1 MAKQGISTG
10 SSPNDGTGDTLLAG
24 AEKINDNFDEI
35 YTLAGDGT
43 NLAPGIV
50 TAIAAGNNISIS
62 TAFGQVTVTALETT
76 GISSYWNLN
85 STGINTVG
93 RNVGIGTTTAV
104 AGLTVLGGGRVSG
117 FLTVTDGLVVNAGS
131 KITGETSIVGGLYAT
146 GISTFTSN
154 SLSAVQFNVSGVS
167 TFASSKTATG
177 FTTNTTNTNLNVT
190 GVGTIATLG
199 VTNLSATT
207 VTATNYVRSSNAI
220 VTGVTTVSTGFGT
233 NVTNT
238 NLTVTG
244 ISTFAS
250 SKTAT
255 GFTTNT
261 TNTNLN
267 VTGVSTFAGAST
279 HNEDVTF
286 TGATAGR
293 NIVWDKSDNQL
304 EVADNAQISF
314 GDSNDLVLK
323 HVAGSNSRITNS
335 SGWLMINGAQ
345 ISINN
350 AAGTEYQATFEAD
363 GATSLY
369 FNANKKLNTRTDGVV
384 VTGLLTATS
393 LNSSGVCTAGEY
405 GGPTGGRWQVGASG
419 TAHYTFTGP
428 GFGGTVTSDP
438 TLYLARG
445 QTYYFN
451 NTSTAQ
457 LRIQSGANGSVSSQW
472 NVGVTNNDADQNVQL
487 EFEVPYSAPNTLYYQ
502 ATNFN
507 TMGGSIVI
515 YPSI

>member
-24 AEKINDNFDEI
+24 AEKVNENFNEI

-117 FLTVTDGLVVNAGS
+117 FLTVTDGLVVSAGS
-131 KITGETSIVGGLYAT
+131 KITGETSIIGGLYAT

-154 SLSAVQFNVSGVS
+154 SLTAVQFNVTGVS

-177 FTTNTTNTNLNVT
+177 FTTNTTNTNLTVT
-190 GVGTIATLG
+190 GVSTIATSNITSL
-199 VTNLSATT
+199 TATT
-207 VTATNYVRSSNAI
+207 ATSTNFNSTHARI
-220 VTGVTTVSTGFGT
+220 TGVTTVVTGFGT

-261 TNTNLN
+261 TNTNLR
-267 VTGVSTFAGAST
+267 VTGVGTF
-279 HNEDVTF
+279 V
-286 TGATAGR
+286 
-293 NIVWDKSDNQL
+293 
-304 EVADNAQISF
+304 
-314 GDSNDLVLK
+314 
-323 HVAGSNSRITNS
+323 
-335 SGWLMINGAQ
+335 
-345 ISINN
+345 
-350 AAGTEYQATFEAD
+350 
-363 GATSLY
+363 
-369 FNANKKLNTRTDGVV
+369 
-384 VTGLLTATS
+384 GL
-393 LNSSGVCTAGEY
+393 CTAAEY

-428 GFGGTVTSDP
+428 GLGGTVTSDP

-451 NTSTAQ
+451 NTSTGQ

>member
-24 AEKINDNFDEI
+24 AEKVNENFNEV
-35 YTLAGDGT
+35 YTLCGDGT

-50 TAIAAGNNISIS
+50 TAIAAGSNVSIS
-62 TAFGQVTVTALETT
+62 TSFGQVTVTALETT

-131 KITGETSIVGGLYAT
+131 KITGETSIIGGLQAT
-146 GISTFTSN
+146 GITTFTSN
-154 SLSAVQFNVSGVS
+154 SVNAVQFNVSGVS

-177 FTTNTTNTNLNVT
+177 FTTNATNTNLWVS
-190 GVGTIATLG
+190 GIATVQTLES
-199 VTNLSATT
+199 TNLSGTT
-207 VTATNYVRSSNAI
+207 LTATNYVRSNNVV
-220 VTGVTTVSTGFGT
+220 VTGVTTVATGFGT
-233 NVTNT
+233 NVTNS

-267 VTGVSTFAGAST
+267 VTGVGTF
-279 HNEDVTF
+279 V
-286 TGATAGR
+286 
-293 NIVWDKSDNQL
+293 
-304 EVADNAQISF
+304 
-314 GDSNDLVLK
+314 
-323 HVAGSNSRITNS
+323 
-335 SGWLMINGAQ
+335 
-345 ISINN
+345 
-350 AAGTEYQATFEAD
+350 
-363 GATSLY
+363 
-369 FNANKKLNTRTDGVV
+369 
-384 VTGLLTATS
+384 GL
-393 LNSSGVCTAGEY
+393 CTAGEY

-457 LRIQSGANGSVSSQW
+457 LRIQTGANGSVSSQW

-487 EFEVPYSAPNTLYYQ
+487 QFEVPYSAPNTLYYQ

>member
-24 AEKINDNFDEI
+24 AEKINENFDEV
-35 YTLAGDGT
+35 YTLCGDGT

-62 TAFGQVTVTALETT
+62 TSFGQVTVTALETT

-117 FLTVTDGLVVNAGS
+117 FLTVTDGLVVSAGS
-131 KITGETSIVGGLYAT
+131 KITGETSIIGGLYAT

-154 SLSAVQFNVSGVS
+154 SLTAVQFNVSGVS

-177 FTTNTTNTNLNVT
+177 FTTNTTNTNL
-190 GVGTIATLG
+190 
-199 VTNLSATT
+199 
-207 VTATNYVRSSNAI
+207 
-220 VTGVTTVSTGFGT
+220 
-233 NVTNT
+233 
-238 NLTVTG
+238 TVTG
-244 ISTFAS
+244 ITTITNGTSNILF
-250 SKTAT
+250 
-255 GFTTNT
+255 GFQ
-261 TNTNLN
+261 
-267 VTGVSTFAGAST
+267 G
-279 HNEDVTF
+279 
-286 TGATAGR
+286 GATAPR
-293 NIVWDKSDNQL
+293 ITL
-304 EVADNAQISF
+304 
-314 GDSNDLVLK
+314 SN
-323 HVAGSNSRITNS
+323 VAGSVGGQIQQNV
-335 SGWLMINGAQ
+335 INGDMTLSSDGNVE
-345 ISINN
+345 ILSGSSLKCTDTTDSTSTS
-350 AAGTEYQATFEAD
+350 AGALIVS
-363 GATSLY
+363 G
-369 FNANKKLNTRTDGVV
+369 GVGIAKHV
-384 VTGLLTATS
+384 SVGTGLTVVGL
-393 LNSSGVCTAGEY
+393 CTAGEY

>member
-24 AEKINDNFDEI
+24 AEKINDNFDEV
-35 YTLAGDGT
+35 YTLCGDGT

-50 TAIAAGNNISIS
+50 TAIAAGSNISIS
-62 TAFGQVTVTALETT
+62 TSFGQVTVTALETT

-131 KITGETSIVGGLYAT
+131 KITGETSIIGGLYAT

-190 GVGTIATLG
+190 GV
-199 VTNLSATT
+199 
-207 VTATNYVRSSNAI
+207 
-220 VTGVTTVSTGFGT
+220 
-233 NVTNT
+233 
-238 NLTVTG
+238 
-244 ISTFAS
+244 STFAS

-261 TNTNLN
+261 TNTNLT
-267 VTGVSTFAGAST
+267 VTGVST
-279 HNEDVTF
+279 
-286 TGATAGR
+286 
-293 NIVWDKSDNQL
+293 I
-304 EVADNAQISF
+304 
-314 GDSNDLVLK
+314 
-323 HVAGSNSRITNS
+323 
-335 SGWLMINGAQ
+335 
-345 ISINN
+345 
-350 AAGTEYQATFEAD
+350 
-363 GATSLY
+363 ATS
-369 FNANKKLNTRTDGVV
+369 NITS
-384 VTGLLTATS
+384 LTATTATATNF
-393 LNSSGVCTAGEY
+393 NSTHARITGVTTSTTGFGTNITNTNLRVTGVGTFVGLCTAGEY

>member
-24 AEKINDNFDEI
+24 AEKVNENFNEI

-104 AGLTVLGGGRVSG
+104 AGLTVLGGGRISG
-117 FLTVTDGLVVNAGS
+117 FLTVTDGLVVSAGS
-131 KITGETSIVGGLYAT
+131 KITGETSIIGGLQAT
-146 GISTFTSN
+146 GITTFTSN
-154 SLSAVQFNVSGVS
+154 SVNAVQFNVTGVS

-177 FTTNTTNTNLNVT
+177 FTTNTSNTNLTVT
-190 GVGTIATLG
+190 GVSTIATSNITTL
-199 VTNLSATT
+199 TATT
-207 VTATNYVRSSNAI
+207 ATATNFNSTHGNI
-220 VTGVTTVSTGFGT
+220 TGVTTVVTGFGT
-233 NVTNT
+233 NITNT

-261 TNTNLN
+261 TNTNLR
-267 VTGVSTFAGAST
+267 VTGVGTF
-279 HNEDVTF
+279 V
-286 TGATAGR
+286 
-293 NIVWDKSDNQL
+293 
-304 EVADNAQISF
+304 
-314 GDSNDLVLK
+314 
-323 HVAGSNSRITNS
+323 
-335 SGWLMINGAQ
+335 
-345 ISINN
+345 
-350 AAGTEYQATFEAD
+350 
-363 GATSLY
+363 
-369 FNANKKLNTRTDGVV
+369 
-384 VTGLLTATS
+384 GL
-393 LNSSGVCTAGEY
+393 CTAGEY

-451 NTSTAQ
+451 NTSTGQ

-487 EFEVPYSAPNTLYYQ
+487 QFEVPYSAPNTLYYQ

>member
-24 AEKINDNFDEI
+24 AEKVNENFNEV
-35 YTLAGDGT
+35 YTLCGDGT

-50 TAIAAGNNISIS
+50 TAIAAGSNISIS
-62 TAFGQVTVTALETT
+62 TSFGQVTVTALETT

-104 AGLTVLGGGRVSG
+104 AGLTVLGGGRISG
-117 FLTVTDGLVVNAGS
+117 FLTVTDGLVVSAGS
-131 KITGETSIVGGLYAT
+131 KITGETSIIGGLQAT
-146 GISTFTSN
+146 GITTFTSN
-154 SLSAVQFNVSGVS
+154 SVNAVQFNVTGVS

-177 FTTNTTNTNLNVT
+177 FTTNTSNTNLTVT
-190 GVGTIATLG
+190 GCSTIAASNITTL
-199 VTNLSATT
+199 TATT
-207 VTATNYVRSSNAI
+207 ATATNFNSTHGNI
-220 VTGVTTVSTGFGT
+220 TGVTTVVTGFGT

-250 SKTAT
+250 SQTAT

-261 TNTNLN
+261 TNTNLR
-267 VTGVSTFAGAST
+267 VTGVGTF
-279 HNEDVTF
+279 V
-286 TGATAGR
+286 
-293 NIVWDKSDNQL
+293 
-304 EVADNAQISF
+304 
-314 GDSNDLVLK
+314 
-323 HVAGSNSRITNS
+323 
-335 SGWLMINGAQ
+335 
-345 ISINN
+345 
-350 AAGTEYQATFEAD
+350 
-363 GATSLY
+363 
-369 FNANKKLNTRTDGVV
+369 
-384 VTGLLTATS
+384 GL
-393 LNSSGVCTAGEY
+393 CTAGEY

-428 GFGGTVTSDP
+428 GLGGTVTSDP

-451 NTSTAQ
+451 NTSTGQ

-487 EFEVPYSAPNTLYYQ
+487 QFEVPYSAPNTLYYQ

>member
-24 AEKINDNFDEI
+24 AEKVNENFNEV
-35 YTLAGDGT
+35 YTLCGDGT

-50 TAIAAGNNISIS
+50 TAIAAGSNVSIS
-62 TAFGQVTVTALETT
+62 TSFGQVTVTALETT

-104 AGLTVLGGGRVSG
+104 AGLTVLGGGRISG

-131 KITGETSIVGGLYAT
+131 KITGETSIIGGLQAT
-146 GISTFTSN
+146 GITTFTSN
-154 SLSAVQFNVSGVS
+154 SVNAVQFNVSGVS

-177 FTTNTTNTNLNVT
+177 FTTNATNTNLWVS
-190 GVGTIATLG
+190 GIATVQTLES
-199 VTNLSATT
+199 TNLSGTT
-207 VTATNYVRSSNAI
+207 LTATNYVRSNNVV
-220 VTGVTTVSTGFGT
+220 VTGVTTVATGFGT
-233 NVTNT
+233 NVTNS

-267 VTGVSTFAGAST
+267 VTGVGTF
-279 HNEDVTF
+279 V
-286 TGATAGR
+286 
-293 NIVWDKSDNQL
+293 
-304 EVADNAQISF
+304 
-314 GDSNDLVLK
+314 
-323 HVAGSNSRITNS
+323 
-335 SGWLMINGAQ
+335 
-345 ISINN
+345 
-350 AAGTEYQATFEAD
+350 
-363 GATSLY
+363 
-369 FNANKKLNTRTDGVV
+369 
-384 VTGLLTATS
+384 GL
-393 LNSSGVCTAGEY
+393 CTAGEY

-451 NTSTAQ
+451 NTSTGQ

-487 EFEVPYSAPNTLYYQ
+487 QFEVPYSAPNTLYYQ

>member
-24 AEKINDNFDEI
+24 AEKVNENFNEV
-35 YTLAGDGT
+35 YTLCGDGT

-50 TAIAAGNNISIS
+50 TAIAAGSNISIS
-62 TAFGQVTVTALETT
+62 TSFGQVTVTALETT

-104 AGLTVLGGGRVSG
+104 AGLTVLGGGRISG
-117 FLTVTDGLVVNAGS
+117 FLTVTDGLVVSAGS
-131 KITGETSIVGGLYAT
+131 KITGETSIIGGLQAT
-146 GISTFTSN
+146 GITTFTSN
-154 SLSAVQFNVSGVS
+154 SVNAVQFNVTGVS

-177 FTTNTTNTNLNVT
+177 FTTNTSNTNLTVT
-190 GVGTIATLG
+190 GVSTIATSNITTL
-199 VTNLSATT
+199 TATT
-207 VTATNYVRSSNAI
+207 ATATNFNSTHGNI
-220 VTGVTTVSTGFGT
+220 TGVTTVVTGFGT

-261 TNTNLN
+261 TNTNLR
-267 VTGVSTFAGAST
+267 VTGVGTF
-279 HNEDVTF
+279 V
-286 TGATAGR
+286 
-293 NIVWDKSDNQL
+293 
-304 EVADNAQISF
+304 
-314 GDSNDLVLK
+314 
-323 HVAGSNSRITNS
+323 
-335 SGWLMINGAQ
+335 
-345 ISINN
+345 
-350 AAGTEYQATFEAD
+350 
-363 GATSLY
+363 
-369 FNANKKLNTRTDGVV
+369 
-384 VTGLLTATS
+384 GL
-393 LNSSGVCTAGEY
+393 CTAAEY

-428 GFGGTVTSDP
+428 GLGGTVTSDP

-451 NTSTAQ
+451 NTSTGQ
-457 LRIQSGANGSVSSQW
+457 LRIQTGANGSVSSQW

-487 EFEVPYSAPNTLYYQ
+487 QFEVPYSAPNTLYYQ

>member
-24 AEKINDNFDEI
+24 AEKINENFDEV
-35 YTLAGDGT
+35 YTLCGDGT

-50 TAIAAGNNISIS
+50 TAIAAGSNISIS
-62 TAFGQVTVTALETT
+62 TSFGQVTVTALETT

-154 SLSAVQFNVSGVS
+154 SLTAVQFNVSGVS

-261 TNTNLN
+261 TNTNLR
-267 VTGVSTFAGAST
+267 VTGVGTF
-279 HNEDVTF
+279 V
-286 TGATAGR
+286 
-293 NIVWDKSDNQL
+293 
-304 EVADNAQISF
+304 
-314 GDSNDLVLK
+314 
-323 HVAGSNSRITNS
+323 
-335 SGWLMINGAQ
+335 
-345 ISINN
+345 
-350 AAGTEYQATFEAD
+350 
-363 GATSLY
+363 
-369 FNANKKLNTRTDGVV
+369 
-384 VTGLLTATS
+384 GL
-393 LNSSGVCTAGEY
+393 CTAGEY

-428 GFGGTVTSDP
+428 GLGGTVTSDP

>member
-24 AEKINDNFDEI
+24 AEKVNENFNEI

-50 TAIAAGNNISIS
+50 TAIAAGSNISIS
-62 TAFGQVTVTALETT
+62 TSFGQVTVTALETT

-104 AGLTVLGGGRVSG
+104 AGLTVLGGGRISG
-117 FLTVTDGLVVNAGS
+117 FLTVTDGLVVSAGS
-131 KITGETSIVGGLYAT
+131 KITGETSIIGGLQAT
-146 GISTFTSN
+146 GITTFTSN
-154 SLSAVQFNVSGVS
+154 SVNAVQFNVTGVS

-177 FTTNTTNTNLNVT
+177 FTTNTSNTNLTVT
-190 GVGTIATLG
+190 GVSTIATSNITTL
-199 VTNLSATT
+199 TATT
-207 VTATNYVRSSNAI
+207 ATATNFNSTHGNI
-220 VTGVTTVSTGFGT
+220 TGVTTVVTGFGT
-233 NVTNT
+233 NITNT

-261 TNTNLN
+261 TNTNLR
-267 VTGVSTFAGAST
+267 VTGVGTF
-279 HNEDVTF
+279 V
-286 TGATAGR
+286 
-293 NIVWDKSDNQL
+293 
-304 EVADNAQISF
+304 
-314 GDSNDLVLK
+314 
-323 HVAGSNSRITNS
+323 
-335 SGWLMINGAQ
+335 
-345 ISINN
+345 
-350 AAGTEYQATFEAD
+350 
-363 GATSLY
+363 
-369 FNANKKLNTRTDGVV
+369 
-384 VTGLLTATS
+384 GL
-393 LNSSGVCTAGEY
+393 CTAAEY

-428 GFGGTVTSDP
+428 GLGGTVTSDP

-451 NTSTAQ
+451 NTSTGQ

>member
-24 AEKINDNFDEI
+24 AEKVNENFNEV
-35 YTLAGDGT
+35 YTLCGDGT

-50 TAIAAGNNISIS
+50 TAIAAGSNISIS
-62 TAFGQVTVTALETT
+62 TSFGQVTVTALETT

-104 AGLTVLGGGRVSG
+104 AGLTVLGGGRISG
-117 FLTVTDGLVVNAGS
+117 FLTVTDGLVVSAGS
-131 KITGETSIVGGLYAT
+131 KITGETSIIGGLQAT
-146 GISTFTSN
+146 GITTFTSN
-154 SLSAVQFNVSGVS
+154 SVNAVQFNVTGVS

-177 FTTNTTNTNLNVT
+177 FTTNTSNTNLTVT
-190 GVGTIATLG
+190 GVSTIATSNITTL
-199 VTNLSATT
+199 TATT
-207 VTATNYVRSSNAI
+207 ATATNFNSTHARI
-220 VTGVTTVSTGFGT
+220 TGVTTATTGFGT

-261 TNTNLN
+261 TNTNLR
-267 VTGVSTFAGAST
+267 VTGVGTF
-279 HNEDVTF
+279 V
-286 TGATAGR
+286 
-293 NIVWDKSDNQL
+293 
-304 EVADNAQISF
+304 
-314 GDSNDLVLK
+314 
-323 HVAGSNSRITNS
+323 
-335 SGWLMINGAQ
+335 
-345 ISINN
+345 
-350 AAGTEYQATFEAD
+350 
-363 GATSLY
+363 
-369 FNANKKLNTRTDGVV
+369 
-384 VTGLLTATS
+384 GL
-393 LNSSGVCTAGEY
+393 CTAAEY

-428 GFGGTVTSDP
+428 GLGGTVTSDP

-451 NTSTAQ
+451 NTSTGQ

>member
-10 SSPNDGTGDTLLAG
+10 SSPNDGTGNTLLAG
-24 AEKINDNFDEI
+24 AEKINSNFDEV
-35 YTLAGDGT
+35 YTLCGDGT
-43 NLAPGIV
+43 NLSPGIV
-50 TAIAAGNNISIS
+50 TAISAGNNISIS
-62 TAFGQVTVTALETT
+62 TIFGQVTVTALETT

-93 RNVGIGTTTAV
+93 RNVGIGTTTAL
-104 AGLTVLGGGRVSG
+104 AGLTVLGGGRISG

-131 KITGETSIVGGLYAT
+131 KITGETSIVGGLQAT
-146 GISTFTSN
+146 GITTFTSN
-154 SLSAVQFNVSGVS
+154 SVSAVQFNVTGVS
-167 TFASSKTATG
+167 TFASSKTSTG
-177 FTTNTTNTNLNVT
+177 FTTNT
-190 GVGTIATLG
+190 
-199 VTNLSATT
+199 
-207 VTATNYVRSSNAI
+207 
-220 VTGVTTVSTGFGT
+220 
-233 NVTNT
+233 TNT

-261 TNTNLN
+261 TNTNLT
-267 VTGVSTFAGAST
+267 VTGVST
-279 HNEDVTF
+279 
-286 TGATAGR
+286 
-293 NIVWDKSDNQL
+293 I
-304 EVADNAQISF
+304 
-314 GDSNDLVLK
+314 
-323 HVAGSNSRITNS
+323 
-335 SGWLMINGAQ
+335 
-345 ISINN
+345 
-350 AAGTEYQATFEAD
+350 
-363 GATSLY
+363 ATS
-369 FNANKKLNTRTDGVV
+369 NITS
-384 VTGLLTATS
+384 LTATTATATNF
-393 LNSSGVCTAGEY
+393 NSTHASITGVTTVTTGFGTNVTNTNLRVTGVGTFVGVCTAGEY

-428 GFGGTVTSDP
+428 GLGGTVTSDP

-451 NTSTAQ
+451 NTSTGQ

-487 EFEVPYSAPNTLYYQ
+487 QFEVPYSAPNTLYYQ

>member
-1 MAKQGISTG
+1 MAKLGISTG
-10 SSPNDGTGDTLLAG
+10 SQPNDGTGDTLLSG
-24 AEKINDNFDEI
+24 AEKINDNFDEV
-35 YTLAGDGT
+35 YTLCGDGT

-50 TAIAAGNNISIS
+50 TAITAGSNISIS
-62 TAFGQVTVTALETT
+62 TSFGQVTVTALETT

-117 FLTVTDGLVVNAGS
+117 FLTVTDGLVVSAGS
-131 KITGETSIVGGLYAT
+131 KITGETSIIGGLYAT

-154 SLSAVQFNVSGVS
+154 SLTAVQFNVSGVS

-190 GVGTIATLG
+190 GV
-199 VTNLSATT
+199 
-207 VTATNYVRSSNAI
+207 
-220 VTGVTTVSTGFGT
+220 
-233 NVTNT
+233 
-238 NLTVTG
+238 
-244 ISTFAS
+244 STFAS

-261 TNTNLN
+261 TNTNLT
-267 VTGVSTFAGAST
+267 VTGVST
-279 HNEDVTF
+279 
-286 TGATAGR
+286 
-293 NIVWDKSDNQL
+293 I
-304 EVADNAQISF
+304 
-314 GDSNDLVLK
+314 
-323 HVAGSNSRITNS
+323 
-335 SGWLMINGAQ
+335 
-345 ISINN
+345 
-350 AAGTEYQATFEAD
+350 
-363 GATSLY
+363 ATS
-369 FNANKKLNTRTDGVV
+369 NITS
-384 VTGLLTATS
+384 LTATTATATNF
-393 LNSSGVCTAGEY
+393 NSTHARITGVTTATTGFGTNVTNTNLRVTGVGTFVGLCTAGEY
-405 GGPTGGRWQVGASG
+405 GGPTGGRWQVGASA

-451 NTSTAQ
+451 NTSSAQ
-457 LRIQSGANGSVSSQW
+457 LRIQTGANGSVSSQW

-515 YPSI
+515 YPSIS

>member
-24 AEKINDNFDEI
+24 AEKINENFDEV
-35 YTLAGDGT
+35 YTLCGDGT

-62 TAFGQVTVTALETT
+62 TSFGQVTVTALETT

-85 STGINTVG
+85 TTGIHTVG
-93 RNVGIGTTTAV
+93 RNVGIGTTNAV

-117 FLTVTDGLVVNAGS
+117 FLTVTDGLVVSAGS
-131 KITGETSIVGGLYAT
+131 KITGETSIIGGLYAT

-154 SLSAVQFNVSGVS
+154 SLTAVQFNVSGVS

-207 VTATNYVRSSNAI
+207 VTATNYVRSNNAI

-261 TNTNLN
+261 TNTNLR
-267 VTGVSTFAGAST
+267 VTGVGTF
-279 HNEDVTF
+279 V
-286 TGATAGR
+286 
-293 NIVWDKSDNQL
+293 
-304 EVADNAQISF
+304 
-314 GDSNDLVLK
+314 
-323 HVAGSNSRITNS
+323 
-335 SGWLMINGAQ
+335 
-345 ISINN
+345 
-350 AAGTEYQATFEAD
+350 
-363 GATSLY
+363 
-369 FNANKKLNTRTDGVV
+369 
-384 VTGLLTATS
+384 GL
-393 LNSSGVCTAGEY
+393 CTAGEY

-457 LRIQSGANGSVSSQW
+457 LRIQTGANGSVSNQW

-515 YPSI
+515 YPSIS

>member
-24 AEKINDNFDEI
+24 AEKVNENFNEV
-35 YTLAGDGT
+35 YTLCGDGT

-50 TAIAAGNNISIS
+50 TAIAAGSNISIS
-62 TAFGQVTVTALETT
+62 TSFGQVTVTALETT

-131 KITGETSIVGGLYAT
+131 KITGETSIVGGLQAT
-146 GISTFTSN
+146 GITTFTSN
-154 SLSAVQFNVSGVS
+154 SVNAVQFNVTGVS

-177 FTTNTTNTNLNVT
+177 FTTNTSNTNLTVT
-190 GVGTIATLG
+190 GVSTIATSNITTL
-199 VTNLSATT
+199 TATT
-207 VTATNYVRSSNAI
+207 ATATNFNSTHGNI
-220 VTGVTTVSTGFGT
+220 TGVTTVVTGFGT
-233 NVTNT
+233 NITNT

-261 TNTNLN
+261 TNTNLR
-267 VTGVSTFAGAST
+267 VTGVGTF
-279 HNEDVTF
+279 V
-286 TGATAGR
+286 
-293 NIVWDKSDNQL
+293 
-304 EVADNAQISF
+304 
-314 GDSNDLVLK
+314 
-323 HVAGSNSRITNS
+323 
-335 SGWLMINGAQ
+335 
-345 ISINN
+345 
-350 AAGTEYQATFEAD
+350 
-363 GATSLY
+363 
-369 FNANKKLNTRTDGVV
+369 
-384 VTGLLTATS
+384 GL
-393 LNSSGVCTAGEY
+393 CTAGEY

-451 NTSTAQ
+451 NTSTGQ

-487 EFEVPYSAPNTLYYQ
+487 QFEVPYSAPNTLYYQ

>member
-24 AEKINDNFDEI
+24 AEKVNENFNEI

-93 RNVGIGTTTAV
+93 RNVGIGTTTAIS
-104 AGLTVLGGGRVSG
+104 GLTVLGGGRISG
-117 FLTVTDGLVVNAGS
+117 FLTVTDGLVVSAGS
-131 KITGETSIVGGLYAT
+131 KITGETSIIGGLQAT
-146 GISTFTSN
+146 GITTFTSN
-154 SLSAVQFNVSGVS
+154 SVNAVQFNVTGVS

-177 FTTNTTNTNLNVT
+177 FTTNTSNTNLTVT
-190 GVGTIATLG
+190 GVSTIATSNITTL
-199 VTNLSATT
+199 TATT
-207 VTATNYVRSSNAI
+207 ATATNFNSTHANI
-220 VTGVTTVSTGFGT
+220 TGVTTAVTGFGT

-261 TNTNLN
+261 TNTNLR
-267 VTGVSTFAGAST
+267 VTGVGTF
-279 HNEDVTF
+279 V
-286 TGATAGR
+286 
-293 NIVWDKSDNQL
+293 
-304 EVADNAQISF
+304 
-314 GDSNDLVLK
+314 
-323 HVAGSNSRITNS
+323 
-335 SGWLMINGAQ
+335 
-345 ISINN
+345 
-350 AAGTEYQATFEAD
+350 
-363 GATSLY
+363 
-369 FNANKKLNTRTDGVV
+369 
-384 VTGLLTATS
+384 GL
-393 LNSSGVCTAGEY
+393 CTAGEY

-428 GFGGTVTSDP
+428 GLGGTVTSDP

-451 NTSTAQ
+451 NTSTGQ

-487 EFEVPYSAPNTLYYQ
+487 QFEVPYSAPNTLYYQ

>member
-24 AEKINDNFDEI
+24 AEKVNENFNEV
-35 YTLAGDGT
+35 YTLCGDGT

-50 TAIAAGNNISIS
+50 TAIAAGSNISIS
-62 TAFGQVTVTALETT
+62 TSFGQVTVTALETT

-104 AGLTVLGGGRVSG
+104 AGLTVLGGGRISG
-117 FLTVTDGLVVNAGS
+117 FLTVTDGLVVSAGS
-131 KITGETSIVGGLYAT
+131 KITGETSIIGGLQAT
-146 GISTFTSN
+146 GITTFTSN
-154 SLSAVQFNVSGVS
+154 SVNAVQFNVSGVS

-177 FTTNTTNTNLNVT
+177 FTTNTTNTNLTVT
-190 GVGTIATLG
+190 GV
-199 VTNLSATT
+199 
-207 VTATNYVRSSNAI
+207 
-220 VTGVTTVSTGFGT
+220 
-233 NVTNT
+233 
-238 NLTVTG
+238 
-244 ISTFAS
+244 STFAS

-261 TNTNLN
+261 TNTNLT
-267 VTGVSTFAGAST
+267 VTGVSTVST
-279 HNEDVTF
+279 S
-286 TGATAGR
+286 
-293 NIVWDKSDNQL
+293 NI
-304 EVADNAQISF
+304 
-314 GDSNDLVLK
+314 
-323 HVAGSNSRITNS
+323 
-335 SGWLMINGAQ
+335 
-345 ISINN
+345 
-350 AAGTEYQATFEAD
+350 
-363 GATSLY
+363 TS
-369 FNANKKLNTRTDGVV
+369 
-384 VTGLLTATS
+384 LTATTATATNF
-393 LNSSGVCTAGEY
+393 NSTHASITGVTTATTGFGTNVTNTNLRVTGVGTFVGLCTAGEY

-428 GFGGTVTSDP
+428 GLGGTVTSDP

-451 NTSTAQ
+451 NTSTGQ

>member
-24 AEKINDNFDEI
+24 AEKVNENFNEI

-50 TAIAAGNNISIS
+50 TAIAAGDNISIS

-117 FLTVTDGLVVNAGS
+117 FLTVTDGLVVSAGS
-131 KITGETSIVGGLYAT
+131 KITGETSIIGGLYAT

-154 SLSAVQFNVSGVS
+154 SLSAVQFNVTGVS
-167 TFASSKTATG
+167 TFASSKTSTG
-177 FTTNTTNTNLNVT
+177 FTTNATNTNLWVS
-190 GVGTIATLG
+190 GIATVQTLES
-199 VTNLSATT
+199 TNLSGTT
-207 VTATNYVRSSNAI
+207 LTATNYVRSNNVV
-220 VTGVTTVSTGFGT
+220 VTGVTTVATGFGT
-233 NVTNT
+233 NVTNS

-267 VTGVSTFAGAST
+267 VTGVGTF
-279 HNEDVTF
+279 V
-286 TGATAGR
+286 
-293 NIVWDKSDNQL
+293 
-304 EVADNAQISF
+304 
-314 GDSNDLVLK
+314 
-323 HVAGSNSRITNS
+323 
-335 SGWLMINGAQ
+335 
-345 ISINN
+345 
-350 AAGTEYQATFEAD
+350 
-363 GATSLY
+363 
-369 FNANKKLNTRTDGVV
+369 
-384 VTGLLTATS
+384 GL
-393 LNSSGVCTAGEY
+393 CTAGEY
-405 GGPTGGRWQVGASG
+405 GGPTGGRWQVGASA

-451 NTSTAQ
+451 NTSTGQ
-457 LRIQSGANGSVSSQW
+457 LRIQTGANGSVSSQW

>member
-24 AEKINDNFDEI
+24 AEKVNENFNEI

-104 AGLTVLGGGRVSG
+104 AGLTVLGGGRISG

-131 KITGETSIVGGLYAT
+131 KITGETSIVGGLQAT
-146 GISTFTSN
+146 GITTFTSN
-154 SLSAVQFNVSGVS
+154 SVSAVQFNVTGVS
-167 TFASSKTATG
+167 TFASSKTSTE

-190 GVGTIATLG
+190 GVSTIATSNITTL
-199 VTNLSATT
+199 TATT
-207 VTATNYVRSSNAI
+207 ATATNFNSTHGNI
-220 VTGVTTVSTGFGT
+220 TGVTTAVTGFGT

-261 TNTNLN
+261 TNTNLR
-267 VTGVSTFAGAST
+267 VTGVGTF
-279 HNEDVTF
+279 V
-286 TGATAGR
+286 
-293 NIVWDKSDNQL
+293 
-304 EVADNAQISF
+304 
-314 GDSNDLVLK
+314 
-323 HVAGSNSRITNS
+323 
-335 SGWLMINGAQ
+335 
-345 ISINN
+345 
-350 AAGTEYQATFEAD
+350 
-363 GATSLY
+363 
-369 FNANKKLNTRTDGVV
+369 
-384 VTGLLTATS
+384 GL
-393 LNSSGVCTAGEY
+393 CTAGEY

-428 GFGGTVTSDP
+428 GLGGTVTSDP

-451 NTSTAQ
+451 NTSTGQ

-487 EFEVPYSAPNTLYYQ
+487 QFEVPYSAPNTLYYQ

>member
-10 SSPNDGTGDTLLAG
+10 SSPNDGTGDTLLVG
-24 AEKINDNFDEI
+24 AEKVNENFDEV
-35 YTLAGDGT
+35 YTLCGDGT

-93 RNVGIGTTTAV
+93 RNVGIGTPTAV
-104 AGLTVLGGGRVSG
+104 AGLTVLGGGRISG
-117 FLTVTDGLVVNAGS
+117 FLTVTDGLVVSAGS
-131 KITGETSIVGGLYAT
+131 KITGETSIIGGLQAT
-146 GISTFTSN
+146 GITTFTSN
-154 SLSAVQFNVSGVS
+154 SVSAVQFNVTGVS
-167 TFASSKTATG
+167 TFASSKTSTG
-177 FTTNTTNTNLNVT
+177 FTTNTTNTNLTVT
-190 GVGTIATLG
+190 GVSTIATSNITSL
-199 VTNLSATT
+199 TATT
-207 VTATNYVRSSNAI
+207 ETATNFNSTHARI
-220 VTGVTTVSTGFGT
+220 TGVTTATTGFGT

-238 NLTVTG
+238 NLR
-244 ISTFAS
+244 
-250 SKTAT
+250 
-255 GFTTNT
+255 
-261 TNTNLN
+261 
-267 VTGVSTFAGAST
+267 VTGVGTFSESIT
-279 HNEDVTF
+279 
-286 TGATAGR
+286 TAG
-293 NIVWDKSDNQL
+293 L
-304 EVADNAQISF
+304 
-314 GDSNDLVLK
+314 
-323 HVAGSNSRITNS
+323 
-335 SGWLMINGAQ
+335 
-345 ISINN
+345 
-350 AAGTEYQATFEAD
+350 
-363 GATSLY
+363 
-369 FNANKKLNTRTDGVV
+369 
-384 VTGLLTATS
+384 
-393 LNSSGVCTAGEY
+393 CTAGEY

-428 GFGGTVTSDP
+428 GLGGTVTSDP

-451 NTSTAQ
+451 NTSTGQ

-487 EFEVPYSAPNTLYYQ
+487 QFEVPYSAPNTLYYQ

>member
-24 AEKINDNFDEI
+24 AEKVNENFNEV
-35 YTLAGDGT
+35 YTLCGDGT

-50 TAIAAGNNISIS
+50 TAIAAGSNISIS
-62 TAFGQVTVTALETT
+62 TSFGQVTVTALETT

-104 AGLTVLGGGRVSG
+104 AGLTVLGGGRISG
-117 FLTVTDGLVVNAGS
+117 FLTVTDGLVVSAGS
-131 KITGETSIVGGLYAT
+131 KITGETSIIGGLQAT
-146 GISTFTSN
+146 GITTFTSN
-154 SLSAVQFNVSGVS
+154 SVNAVQFNVSGVS

-177 FTTNTTNTNLNVT
+177 FTTNTTNTNLTVT
-190 GVGTIATLG
+190 GV
-199 VTNLSATT
+199 
-207 VTATNYVRSSNAI
+207 
-220 VTGVTTVSTGFGT
+220 
-233 NVTNT
+233 
-238 NLTVTG
+238 
-244 ISTFAS
+244 STFAS

-261 TNTNLN
+261 TNTNLT
-267 VTGVSTFAGAST
+267 VTGVSTIST
-279 HNEDVTF
+279 S
-286 TGATAGR
+286 
-293 NIVWDKSDNQL
+293 NI
-304 EVADNAQISF
+304 
-314 GDSNDLVLK
+314 
-323 HVAGSNSRITNS
+323 
-335 SGWLMINGAQ
+335 
-345 ISINN
+345 
-350 AAGTEYQATFEAD
+350 
-363 GATSLY
+363 TS
-369 FNANKKLNTRTDGVV
+369 
-384 VTGLLTATS
+384 LTATTATATNF
-393 LNSSGVCTAGEY
+393 NSTHARITGVTTATTGFGTNVTNTNLRVTGVGTFVGLCTAGEY

-428 GFGGTVTSDP
+428 GLGGTVTSDP

-451 NTSTAQ
+451 NTSTGQ

-487 EFEVPYSAPNTLYYQ
+487 QFEVPYSAPNTLYYQ

>member
-24 AEKINDNFDEI
+24 AEKVNENFNEV
-35 YTLAGDGT
+35 YTLCGDGT

-50 TAIAAGNNISIS
+50 TAIAAGSNVSIS
-62 TAFGQVTVTALETT
+62 TSFGQVTVTALETT

-131 KITGETSIVGGLYAT
+131 KITGETSIIGGLQAT
-146 GISTFTSN
+146 GITTFTSN
-154 SLSAVQFNVSGVS
+154 SVNAVQFNVSGVS

-177 FTTNTTNTNLNVT
+177 FTTNATNTNLWVS
-190 GVGTIATLG
+190 GIATVQTLES
-199 VTNLSATT
+199 TNLSGTT
-207 VTATNYVRSSNAI
+207 LTATNYVRSNNVV
-220 VTGVTTVSTGFGT
+220 VTGVTTVATGFGT
-233 NVTNT
+233 NVTNS

-267 VTGVSTFAGAST
+267 VTGVGTF
-279 HNEDVTF
+279 V
-286 TGATAGR
+286 
-293 NIVWDKSDNQL
+293 
-304 EVADNAQISF
+304 
-314 GDSNDLVLK
+314 
-323 HVAGSNSRITNS
+323 
-335 SGWLMINGAQ
+335 
-345 ISINN
+345 
-350 AAGTEYQATFEAD
+350 
-363 GATSLY
+363 
-369 FNANKKLNTRTDGVV
+369 
-384 VTGLLTATS
+384 GL
-393 LNSSGVCTAGEY
+393 CTAGEY

-451 NTSTAQ
+451 NTSTGQ

-472 NVGVTNNDADQNVQL
+472 NVGVTNNDADQNIQL
-487 EFEVPYSAPNTLYYQ
+487 QFEVPYSAPNTLYYQ

>member
-1 MAKQGISTG
+1 MAKQGIGTG
-10 SSPNDGTGDTLLAG
+10 SQPNDGTGDTLLAG
-24 AEKINDNFDEI
+24 AEKINDNFDEV
-35 YTLAGDGT
+35 YTLCGDGT

-50 TAIAAGNNISIS
+50 TAIAAGSNISIS
-62 TAFGQVTVTALETT
+62 TSFGQVTVTALETT

-117 FLTVTDGLVVNAGS
+117 FLTVTDGLVVSAGS
-131 KITGETSIVGGLYAT
+131 KITGETSIIGGLYAT

-154 SLSAVQFNVSGVS
+154 SLTAVQFNVSGVS

-190 GVGTIATLG
+190 GVSTIATSNITTL
-199 VTNLSATT
+199 TATT
-207 VTATNYVRSSNAI
+207 ATATNFNSTHGNI
-220 VTGVTTVSTGFGT
+220 TGVTTVVTGFGT

-261 TNTNLN
+261 TNTNLR
-267 VTGVSTFAGAST
+267 VTGVGTF
-279 HNEDVTF
+279 V
-286 TGATAGR
+286 
-293 NIVWDKSDNQL
+293 
-304 EVADNAQISF
+304 
-314 GDSNDLVLK
+314 
-323 HVAGSNSRITNS
+323 
-335 SGWLMINGAQ
+335 
-345 ISINN
+345 
-350 AAGTEYQATFEAD
+350 
-363 GATSLY
+363 
-369 FNANKKLNTRTDGVV
+369 
-384 VTGLLTATS
+384 GL
-393 LNSSGVCTAGEY
+393 CTAAEY

-451 NTSTAQ
+451 NTSSAQ
-457 LRIQSGANGSVSSQW
+457 LRIQTGANGSVSSQW

>member
-1 MAKQGISTG
+1 MAKLGISTG
-10 SSPNDGTGDTLLAG
+10 SQPNDGTGDTLLSG
-24 AEKINDNFDEI
+24 AEKINENFDEV
-35 YTLAGDGT
+35 YTLCGDGT

-50 TAIAAGNNISIS
+50 TAIAAGSNISIS

-104 AGLTVLGGGRVSG
+104 AGLTVLGGGRISG
-117 FLTVTDGLVVNAGS
+117 FLTVTDGLVVSAGS
-131 KITGETSIVGGLYAT
+131 RIIGETSIIGGLRAT
-146 GISTFTSN
+146 GITTFTSN
-154 SLSAVQFNVSGVS
+154 SVNAVQFNVSGVS
-167 TFASSKTATG
+167 TFASSKT
-177 FTTNTTNTNLNVT
+177 
-190 GVGTIATLG
+190 
-199 VTNLSATT
+199 S
-207 VTATNYVRSSNAI
+207 
-220 VTGVTTVSTGFGT
+220 
-233 NVTNT
+233 
-238 NLTVTG
+238 
-244 ISTFAS
+244 
-250 SKTAT
+250 T

-267 VTGVSTFAGAST
+267 VTGVSTFASSKTST
-279 HNEDVTF
+279 GFTTNTTNTNLTVTGITTITNG
-286 TGATAGR
+286 TGNILFGFQGGTTAPR
-293 NIVWDKSDNQL
+293 ITL
-304 EVADNAQISF
+304 
-314 GDSNDLVLK
+314 SN
-323 HVAGSNSRITNS
+323 VAGSVGGQIQQNVVSGTLTMSADTDIVITPTRNLS
-335 SGWLMINGAQ
+335 LQANL
-345 ISINN
+345 
-350 AAGTEYQATFEAD
+350 QATK
-363 GATSLY
+363 GIT
-369 FNANKKLNTRTDGVV
+369 
-384 VTGLLTATS
+384 VTGVGTFSESITTAG
-393 LNSSGVCTAGEY
+393 LCTAGEY

-451 NTSTAQ
+451 NTSTGQ
-457 LRIQSGANGSVSSQW
+457 LRIQTGANGSVSSQW

-487 EFEVPYSAPNTLYYQ
+487 QFEVPYSAPNTLYYQ

>member
-24 AEKINDNFDEI
+24 AEKVNENFNEV
-35 YTLAGDGT
+35 YTLCGDGT

-50 TAIAAGNNISIS
+50 TAIAAGSNISIS
-62 TAFGQVTVTALETT
+62 TSFGQVTVTALETT

-104 AGLTVLGGGRVSG
+104 AGLTVLGGGRISG
-117 FLTVTDGLVVNAGS
+117 FLTVTDGLVVSAGS
-131 KITGETSIVGGLYAT
+131 KITGETSIIGGLQAT
-146 GISTFTSN
+146 GITTFTSN
-154 SLSAVQFNVSGVS
+154 SVNAVQFNVTGVS

-177 FTTNTTNTNLNVT
+177 FTTNTSNTNLTVT
-190 GVGTIATLG
+190 GVSTIATSNITTL
-199 VTNLSATT
+199 TATT
-207 VTATNYVRSSNAI
+207 ATATNFNSTHGNI
-220 VTGVTTVSTGFGT
+220 TGVTTVVTGFGT

-261 TNTNLN
+261 TNTNLR
-267 VTGVSTFAGAST
+267 VTGVGTF
-279 HNEDVTF
+279 V
-286 TGATAGR
+286 
-293 NIVWDKSDNQL
+293 
-304 EVADNAQISF
+304 
-314 GDSNDLVLK
+314 
-323 HVAGSNSRITNS
+323 
-335 SGWLMINGAQ
+335 
-345 ISINN
+345 
-350 AAGTEYQATFEAD
+350 
-363 GATSLY
+363 
-369 FNANKKLNTRTDGVV
+369 
-384 VTGLLTATS
+384 GL
-393 LNSSGVCTAGEY
+393 CTAAEY

-428 GFGGTVTSDP
+428 GLGGTVTSDP

-451 NTSTAQ
+451 NTSTGQ

-487 EFEVPYSAPNTLYYQ
+487 QFEVPYSAPNTLYYQ

>member
-1 MAKQGISTG
+1 M
-10 SSPNDGTGDTLLAG
+10 
-24 AEKINDNFDEI
+24 
-35 YTLAGDGT
+35 
-43 NLAPGIV
+43 
-50 TAIAAGNNISIS
+50 
-62 TAFGQVTVTALETT
+62 
-76 GISSYWNLN
+76 
-85 STGINTVG
+85 
-93 RNVGIGTTTAV
+93 
-104 AGLTVLGGGRVSG
+104 TVLGGGRVSG

-131 KITGETSIVGGLYAT
+131 KITGETSIIGGLYAT

-190 GVGTIATLG
+190 GVATVQTLET
-199 VTNLSATT
+199 TNLSGTGLIATGFI
-207 VTATNYVRSSNAI
+207 RSNNAI
-220 VTGVTTVSTGFGT
+220 VTGLTTVSTGFGT

-267 VTGVSTFAGAST
+267 VTGVGTF
-279 HNEDVTF
+279 V
-286 TGATAGR
+286 
-293 NIVWDKSDNQL
+293 
-304 EVADNAQISF
+304 
-314 GDSNDLVLK
+314 
-323 HVAGSNSRITNS
+323 
-335 SGWLMINGAQ
+335 
-345 ISINN
+345 
-350 AAGTEYQATFEAD
+350 
-363 GATSLY
+363 
-369 FNANKKLNTRTDGVV
+369 
-384 VTGLLTATS
+384 GL
-393 LNSSGVCTAGEY
+393 CTAGEY
-405 GGPTGGRWQVGASG
+405 GGPTGGRWQVGASA

-457 LRIQSGANGSVSSQW
+457 LRIQTGTNGSVSSQW

-487 EFEVPYSAPNTLYYQ
+487 QFEVPYSAPNTLYYQ

>member
-24 AEKINDNFDEI
+24 AEKINENFDEI

-50 TAIAAGNNISIS
+50 TAIAAGSNISIS
-62 TAFGQVTVTALETT
+62 TSFGQVTVTALETT

-104 AGLTVLGGGRVSG
+104 AGLTVLGGGRISG
-117 FLTVTDGLVVNAGS
+117 FLTVTDGLVVSAGS
-131 KITGETSIVGGLYAT
+131 KITGETSIIGGLQAT
-146 GISTFTSN
+146 GITTFTSN
-154 SLSAVQFNVSGVS
+154 SVNAVQFNVSGVS

-177 FTTNTTNTNLNVT
+177 FTTNTTNTNLTVT
-190 GVGTIATLG
+190 GVSTIATSNITTL
-199 VTNLSATT
+199 TATT
-207 VTATNYVRSSNAI
+207 ATSTNFNSTHANI
-220 VTGVTTVSTGFGT
+220 TGVTTVATGFGT
-233 NVTNT
+233 NVTAT
-238 NLTVTG
+238 NLKVTGVTTTGTVTATS
-244 ISTFAS
+244 ITA
-250 SKTAT
+250 AT
-255 GFTTNT
+255 GVSTNT
-261 TNTNLN
+261 TNTNLR
-267 VTGVSTFAGAST
+267 VTGVGTF
-279 HNEDVTF
+279 V
-286 TGATAGR
+286 
-293 NIVWDKSDNQL
+293 
-304 EVADNAQISF
+304 
-314 GDSNDLVLK
+314 
-323 HVAGSNSRITNS
+323 
-335 SGWLMINGAQ
+335 
-345 ISINN
+345 
-350 AAGTEYQATFEAD
+350 
-363 GATSLY
+363 
-369 FNANKKLNTRTDGVV
+369 
-384 VTGLLTATS
+384 GL
-393 LNSSGVCTAGEY
+393 CTAGEY

-451 NTSTAQ
+451 NTSSAQ

>member
-24 AEKINDNFDEI
+24 AEKINENFDEV
-35 YTLAGDGT
+35 YTLCGDGT

-50 TAIAAGNNISIS
+50 TAIAAGSNISIS
-62 TAFGQVTVTALETT
+62 TSFGQVTVTALETT

-117 FLTVTDGLVVNAGS
+117 FLTVTDGLVVSAGS
-131 KITGETSIVGGLYAT
+131 KITGETSIIGGLYAT

-190 GVGTIATLG
+190 GV
-199 VTNLSATT
+199 
-207 VTATNYVRSSNAI
+207 
-220 VTGVTTVSTGFGT
+220 
-233 NVTNT
+233 
-238 NLTVTG
+238 
-244 ISTFAS
+244 STFAS

-261 TNTNLN
+261 TNTNLT
-267 VTGVSTFAGAST
+267 VTGVST
-279 HNEDVTF
+279 
-286 TGATAGR
+286 
-293 NIVWDKSDNQL
+293 I
-304 EVADNAQISF
+304 
-314 GDSNDLVLK
+314 
-323 HVAGSNSRITNS
+323 
-335 SGWLMINGAQ
+335 
-345 ISINN
+345 
-350 AAGTEYQATFEAD
+350 
-363 GATSLY
+363 ATS
-369 FNANKKLNTRTDGVV
+369 NITS
-384 VTGLLTATS
+384 LTATTATATNF
-393 LNSSGVCTAGEY
+393 NSTHARITGVTTSTTGFGTNVTNTNLRVTGVGTFVGLCTAGEY

>member
-24 AEKINDNFDEI
+24 AEKVNENFNEI

-104 AGLTVLGGGRVSG
+104 AGLTVLGGGRISG
-117 FLTVTDGLVVNAGS
+117 FLTVTDGLVVSAGS
-131 KITGETSIVGGLYAT
+131 KITGETSIIGGLYAT

-154 SLSAVQFNVSGVS
+154 SLTAVQFNVTGVS

-177 FTTNTTNTNLNVT
+177 FTTNTSNTNLTVT
-190 GVGTIATLG
+190 GVSTIATSNITTL
-199 VTNLSATT
+199 TATT
-207 VTATNYVRSSNAI
+207 ATATNFNSTHGNI
-220 VTGVTTVSTGFGT
+220 TGVTTVVTGFGT
-233 NVTNT
+233 NITNT

-261 TNTNLN
+261 TNTNLR
-267 VTGVSTFAGAST
+267 VTGVGTF
-279 HNEDVTF
+279 V
-286 TGATAGR
+286 
-293 NIVWDKSDNQL
+293 
-304 EVADNAQISF
+304 
-314 GDSNDLVLK
+314 
-323 HVAGSNSRITNS
+323 
-335 SGWLMINGAQ
+335 
-345 ISINN
+345 
-350 AAGTEYQATFEAD
+350 
-363 GATSLY
+363 
-369 FNANKKLNTRTDGVV
+369 
-384 VTGLLTATS
+384 GL
-393 LNSSGVCTAGEY
+393 CTAAEY

-451 NTSTAQ
+451 NTSTGQ
-457 LRIQSGANGSVSSQW
+457 LRIQTGANGSVSSQW

-487 EFEVPYSAPNTLYYQ
+487 QFEVPYSAPNTLYYQ

>member
-24 AEKINDNFDEI
+24 AEKVNENFNEV
-35 YTLAGDGT
+35 YTLCGDGT

-50 TAIAAGNNISIS
+50 TAIAAGSNVSIS
-62 TAFGQVTVTALETT
+62 TSFGQVTVTALETT

-131 KITGETSIVGGLYAT
+131 KITGETSIIGGLQAT
-146 GISTFTSN
+146 GITTFTSN
-154 SLSAVQFNVSGVS
+154 SVNAVQFNVSGVS

-177 FTTNTTNTNLNVT
+177 FTTNATNTNLWVS
-190 GVGTIATLG
+190 GIATVQTLES
-199 VTNLSATT
+199 TNLSGTT
-207 VTATNYVRSSNAI
+207 LTATNYVRSNNVV
-220 VTGVTTVSTGFGT
+220 VTGVTTVATGFGT
-233 NVTNT
+233 NVTNS

-267 VTGVSTFAGAST
+267 VTGVGTF
-279 HNEDVTF
+279 V
-286 TGATAGR
+286 
-293 NIVWDKSDNQL
+293 
-304 EVADNAQISF
+304 
-314 GDSNDLVLK
+314 
-323 HVAGSNSRITNS
+323 
-335 SGWLMINGAQ
+335 
-345 ISINN
+345 
-350 AAGTEYQATFEAD
+350 
-363 GATSLY
+363 
-369 FNANKKLNTRTDGVV
+369 
-384 VTGLLTATS
+384 GL
-393 LNSSGVCTAGEY
+393 CTAGEY

-457 LRIQSGANGSVSSQW
+457 LRIQTGANGSVSSQW
-472 NVGVTNNDADQNVQL
+472 NVGVTNNDADQNIQL
-487 EFEVPYSAPNTLYYQ
+487 QFEVPYSAPNTLYYQ

>member
-85 STGINTVG
+85 WTGINTVG
-93 RNVGIGTTTAV
+93 RYVGIGTTTAV

-131 KITGETSIVGGLYAT
+131 KITGETSIIGGLQAT
-146 GISTFTSN
+146 GITTFTSN
-154 SLSAVQFNVSGVS
+154 SVNAVQFNVTGVS

-177 FTTNTTNTNLNVT
+177 FTTNTSNTNLTVT
-190 GVGTIATLG
+190 GVSTIATSNITTL
-199 VTNLSATT
+199 TATT
-207 VTATNYVRSSNAI
+207 ATATNFNSTHGNI
-220 VTGVTTVSTGFGT
+220 TGVTTVVTGFGT

-261 TNTNLN
+261 TNTNLR
-267 VTGVSTFAGAST
+267 VTGVGTF
-279 HNEDVTF
+279 V
-286 TGATAGR
+286 
-293 NIVWDKSDNQL
+293 
-304 EVADNAQISF
+304 
-314 GDSNDLVLK
+314 
-323 HVAGSNSRITNS
+323 
-335 SGWLMINGAQ
+335 
-345 ISINN
+345 
-350 AAGTEYQATFEAD
+350 
-363 GATSLY
+363 
-369 FNANKKLNTRTDGVV
+369 
-384 VTGLLTATS
+384 GL
-393 LNSSGVCTAGEY
+393 CTAAEY

-451 NTSTAQ
+451 NTSTGQ

-487 EFEVPYSAPNTLYYQ
+487 QFEVPYSAPNTLYYQ

-515 YPSI
+515 YPSIS

>member
-24 AEKINDNFDEI
+24 AEKINENFDEV
-35 YTLAGDGT
+35 YTLCGDGT

-50 TAIAAGNNISIS
+50 TAIAAGSNISIS
-62 TAFGQVTVTALETT
+62 TSFGQVTVTALETT

-117 FLTVTDGLVVNAGS
+117 FLTVTDGLVVSAGS
-131 KITGETSIVGGLYAT
+131 KITGETSIIGGLYAT

-154 SLSAVQFNVSGVS
+154 SLTAVQFNV
-167 TFASSKTATG
+167 
-177 FTTNTTNTNLNVT
+177 T
-190 GVGTIATLG
+190 GV
-199 VTNLSATT
+199 
-207 VTATNYVRSSNAI
+207 
-220 VTGVTTVSTGFGT
+220 
-233 NVTNT
+233 
-238 NLTVTG
+238 
-244 ISTFAS
+244 STFAS

-267 VTGVSTFAGAST
+267 VTGVSTFTSSKTATGFTTNTTNTNLTVTGVST
-279 HNEDVTF
+279 V
-286 TGATAGR
+286 
-293 NIVWDKSDNQL
+293 
-304 EVADNAQISF
+304 
-314 GDSNDLVLK
+314 
-323 HVAGSNSRITNS
+323 
-335 SGWLMINGAQ
+335 
-345 ISINN
+345 
-350 AAGTEYQATFEAD
+350 
-363 GATSLY
+363 ATS
-369 FNANKKLNTRTDGVV
+369 NITS
-384 VTGLLTATS
+384 LTATTATATNF
-393 LNSSGVCTAGEY
+393 NSTHARITGVTTSTTGFGTNVTNTNLRVTGVGTFVGLCTAGEY

>member
-24 AEKINDNFDEI
+24 AEKVNENFNEI

-131 KITGETSIVGGLYAT
+131 KITGETSIVGGLQAT
-146 GISTFTSN
+146 GITTFTSN
-154 SLSAVQFNVSGVS
+154 SVSAVQFNVTGVSTFASSKTSTGFTTNTTNTNLNVTGVS

-177 FTTNTTNTNLNVT
+177 FTTNTTNTNLTIT
-190 GVGTIATLG
+190 GVSTIATSNITSL
-199 VTNLSATT
+199 TATT
-207 VTATNYVRSSNAI
+207 ATATNFNSTHARI
-220 VTGVTTVSTGFGT
+220 TGVTTVTTGFGT

-238 NLTVTG
+238 NLR
-244 ISTFAS
+244 
-250 SKTAT
+250 
-255 GFTTNT
+255 
-261 TNTNLN
+261 
-267 VTGVSTFAGAST
+267 VTGVGTF
-279 HNEDVTF
+279 V
-286 TGATAGR
+286 
-293 NIVWDKSDNQL
+293 
-304 EVADNAQISF
+304 
-314 GDSNDLVLK
+314 
-323 HVAGSNSRITNS
+323 
-335 SGWLMINGAQ
+335 
-345 ISINN
+345 
-350 AAGTEYQATFEAD
+350 
-363 GATSLY
+363 
-369 FNANKKLNTRTDGVV
+369 
-384 VTGLLTATS
+384 GL
-393 LNSSGVCTAGEY
+393 CTAGEY
-405 GGPTGGRWQVGASG
+405 GGPTGGRWQVGASA

-451 NTSTAQ
+451 NTSTGQ

>member
-1 MAKQGISTG
+1 MAKQGIGTG
-10 SSPNDGTGDTLLAG
+10 SQPNDGTGDTLLAG
-24 AEKINDNFDEI
+24 AEKINDNFDEV
-35 YTLAGDGT
+35 YTLCGDGT

-50 TAIAAGNNISIS
+50 TAIAAGSNISIS
-62 TAFGQVTVTALETT
+62 TSFGQVTVTALETT

-117 FLTVTDGLVVNAGS
+117 FLTVTDGLVVSAGS
-131 KITGETSIVGGLYAT
+131 KITGETSIIGGLYAT

-154 SLSAVQFNVSGVS
+154 SLTAVQFNVSGVS

-190 GVGTIATLG
+190 GV
-199 VTNLSATT
+199 
-207 VTATNYVRSSNAI
+207 
-220 VTGVTTVSTGFGT
+220 
-233 NVTNT
+233 
-238 NLTVTG
+238 
-244 ISTFAS
+244 STFAS

-261 TNTNLN
+261 TNTNLT
-267 VTGVSTFAGAST
+267 VTGVST
-279 HNEDVTF
+279 
-286 TGATAGR
+286 
-293 NIVWDKSDNQL
+293 I
-304 EVADNAQISF
+304 
-314 GDSNDLVLK
+314 
-323 HVAGSNSRITNS
+323 
-335 SGWLMINGAQ
+335 
-345 ISINN
+345 
-350 AAGTEYQATFEAD
+350 
-363 GATSLY
+363 ATS
-369 FNANKKLNTRTDGVV
+369 NITS
-384 VTGLLTATS
+384 LTATTATATNF
-393 LNSSGVCTAGEY
+393 NSTHARITGVTTATTGFGTNVTNTNLRVTGVGTFVGLCTAGEY

-451 NTSTAQ
+451 NTSSAQ
-457 LRIQSGANGSVSSQW
+457 LRIQTGANGSVSSQW

-515 YPSI
+515 YPSIS